1 MDRIYWDANDK
12 YTIGWIL
19 YGKKSD
25 SKIYLDAACTKQAT
39 SSEVEMAFKKRIVV
53 SYDGGLYA
61 PVSCVTT
68 SGITKLGILTAGS
81 SDSVTMTALSSAKD
95 A

>member
-1 MDRIYWDANDK
+1 MDRIDWDANDK
-12 YTIGWIL
+12 YAIGWVL
-19 YGKKSD
+19 YGKKAD

-53 SYDGGLYA
+53 SYDGGLYT

>member
-1 MDRIYWDANDK
+1 MERIDWDANDK
-12 YTIGWIL
+12 YAIGWVL

-39 SSEVEMAFKKRIVV
+39 SSEVEMAFKKRTVV

-61 PVSCVTT
+61 PISCVTT
-68 SGITKLGILTAGS
+68 SGITKLGILIAGS

>member
-12 YTIGWIL
+12 YAIGSIL
-19 YGKKSD
+19 YVKKSY
-25 SKIYLDAACTKQAT
+25 SKIYLDAECTKQAT
-39 SSEVEMAFKKRIVV
+39 SSEVETAFKKRIVV
-53 SYDGGLYA
+53 SYDGGLYE

-68 SGITKLGILTAGS
+68 SGITKLGILIAGS

>member
-25 SKIYLDAACTKQAT
+25 SKIYLDAECTKQAT

-53 SYDGGLYA
+53 SYAGGLYA

-68 SGITKLGILTAGS
+68 SGITKLGILIAGS

>member
-1 MDRIYWDANDK
+1 MDCIYWDANDK
-12 YTIGWIL
+12 YVIGWIL
-19 YGKKSD
+19 YGKKAD

-68 SGITKLGILTAGS
+68 SGITKLSILLAGASDAVAMS
-81 SDSVTMTALSSAKD
+81 SLSSAKD

>member
-1 MDRIYWDANDK
+1 MERIDWDANDK
-12 YTIGWIL
+12 YAIGWVL

-68 SGITKLGILTAGS
+68 SGITKLGILIAGA

>member
-1 MDRIYWDANDK
+1 MERIYWDANDK
-12 YTIGWIL
+12 YAIAWVL

-39 SSEVEMAFKKRIVV
+39 SSEVEIAFKKRTVV

-68 SGITKLGILTAGS
+68 SGITKLGILIAGS

>member
-1 MDRIYWDANDK
+1 MERIDWDANDK
-12 YTIGWIL
+12 YAIGWVL
-19 YGKKSD
+19 YSKKAD
-25 SKIYLDAACTKQAT
+25 SNIYLDAACTKQAT
-39 SSEVEMAFKKRIVV
+39 SSEVEIAFKKRIVV

-68 SGITKLGILTAGS
+68 SGITKLGILIPGS
-81 SDSVTMTALSSAKD
+81 SDSVTMTVLSSAKD